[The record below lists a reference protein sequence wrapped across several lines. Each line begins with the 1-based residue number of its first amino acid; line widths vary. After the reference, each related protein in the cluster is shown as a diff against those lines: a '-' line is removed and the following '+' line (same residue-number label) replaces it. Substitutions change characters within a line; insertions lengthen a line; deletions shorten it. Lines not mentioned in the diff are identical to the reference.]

1 MPSAYRAHCNRVH
14 SRPQASHLRSTFRF
28 HPHLN
33 GMLFM
38 ALLLTASNNYTAA
51 RPCNEDGQFL
61 PRNTPPPPLDD
72 EQDWEPFV
80 DRSSFELAELVFE
93 KAELSA
99 GEANQLLRIW
109 AAHQIETTQHEDP
122 PLSELRRPPQDY

>member
-1 MPSAYRAHCNRVH
+1 
-14 SRPQASHLRSTFRF
+14 
-28 HPHLN
+28 
-33 GMLFM
+33 M

-51 RPCNEDGQFL
+51 CPCNEDGQFL

-72 EQDWEPFV
+72 KQDWEPFV